1 MKKEKVHIENDIEV
15 WIKLL
20 DQTGNPKAKAE
31 ITKNIEKSY
40 SKIAAKIEKEQEKQA
55 AAIAKENNKV
65 DQNADLT
72 LAQVEKKKYQENG
85 EKVSREKYEQQ
96 K

>member
-1 MKKEKVHIENDIEV
+1 MKENVHIENNIEEL
-15 WIKLL
+15 IKLL
-20 DQTGNPKAKAE
+20 DQMRNSKAKAE

-55 AAIAKENNKV
+55 GVIAKENKKV
-65 DQNADLT
+65 DQNADVNR
-72 LAQVEKKKYQENG
+72 AQVEKKTVK
-85 EKVSREKYEQQ
+85 KVGLEKYEQQ

>member
-1 MKKEKVHIENDIEV
+1 MKENVHIENNIEEL
-15 WIKLL
+15 IKLL

-40 SKIAAKIEKEQEKQA
+40 SKIAVKIEKEQAKQA
-55 AAIAKENNKV
+55 DAIAKENKKV

-72 LAQVEKKKYQENG
+72 LAQTEKNNH
-85 EKVSREKYEQQ
+85 
-96 K
+96 